1 MRRSLLTCFAI
12 LVTVGCAS
20 SRSASTAMAGPTLAR
35 SDTVE
40 RLAPEAI
47 PSNEAFA
54 SSLTP
59 DGRTLFFTWAS
70 TDRSRLRVMRTRWEG
85 GRWSPPEPTIVADVP
100 RSMDPHVAPDGSALY
115 YSSPRRREAALG
127 EEGSDWDTWV
137 VSLDATG
144 TPVGAPR
151 NAGAP
156 ANTTRFEMYPSRTRG
171 GALYYG
177 LYTPDTTERRTLHGI
192 WRSDARGTERLA
204 GAVNAAGAGNPYV
217 TPDERV
223 LIFGSDRAGGRGHGD
238 LWLSVRAA
246 DGTWGEP
253 RNLGPLVNGAET
265 EFCPQ
270 LSPDGRYFLFSRSH
284 LGPDGARTGSDVY
297 VVRVDA
303 VPVLRE
309 ALAQR

>member
-1 MRRSLLTCFAI
+1 
-12 LVTVGCAS
+12 
-20 SRSASTAMAGPTLAR
+20 
-35 SDTVE
+35 
-40 RLAPEAI
+40 
-47 PSNEAFA
+47 
-54 SSLTP
+54 
-59 DGRTLFFTWAS
+59 
-70 TDRSRLRVMRTRWEG
+70 
-85 GRWSPPEPTIVADVP
+85 
-100 RSMDPHVAPDGSALY
+100 
-115 YSSPRRREAALG
+115 
-127 EEGSDWDTWV
+127 
-137 VSLDATG
+137 
-144 TPVGAPR
+144 
-151 NAGAP
+151 
-156 ANTTRFEMYPSRTRG
+156 MYPSRTRD

-204 GAVNAAGAGNPYV
+204 GPVNAAGASNPYV

-223 LIFGSDRAGGRGHGD
+223 LVFSSDRAGGSGHGD

-270 LSPDGRYFLFSRSH
+270 LSPDGRWFLFSRSH
-284 LGPDGARTGSDVY
+284 LAADGTRTGSDVY

-309 ALAQR
+309 ALSRR